1 MRGGFVLPLILGLP
15 LLGAIFVMCTAKTET
30 SLHRGLG
37 IAFTVITFLVSLLLV
52 PYRTSPFFRLGEAGF
67 QMVFDVEW
75 IPVLGAHFKLGV
87 DGISVFLV
95 LLTTLLMPLTL
106 LCTGKAIDRNIREF
120 IAAMLVLETGML
132 GAFVALDLF
141 VFYVSWEVMLIPMY
155 LLIGIWGGQRRL
167 YASIK
172 FVIYTMVGSLLMLVA
187 ILYVYVRAAGVL
199 GAYTT
204 DLEQLLTV
212 ALPYDAQVWCF
223 AAFALAF
230 AIKVPLFP
238 LHTWLPDA
246 HVEAPTAGS
255 VILAAVLLKF
265 GIYGFLRF
273 AMPMFPHGAVVWA
286 PAIAILSVIG
296 IIYGAFVAFAQDD
309 VKKLV
314 AYSSVS
320 HLGFCALGVFALTAY
335 GISGSIYAMLSH
347 GLTTGGLFL
356 GIGVL
361 YERRHTRRLA
371 EYGGLWKQM
380 PVFAGLFLVVVMGS
394 AGLPALSGF
403 VGEFLTILG
412 TFIAGD
418 TLPQGY
424 SLPSPRLLGALAAT
438 GVVLGA
444 IYLLWMFQKVFFGK
458 LDKAKNGRLPDLD
471 SRELW
476 TFIPLV
482 ILIFLLGIFPR
493 PLLAAM
499 EPSVNKFLRDFGR
512 RVVECDGPPHTFGVV
527 SDCEKLKA
535 GPQKPIDV
543 AKGTAGVPASVSA
556 SGPAPGAITP
566 GSAAG
571 AGSAAGPPAGGAVVP
586 GGGGAVA
593 PGGAAGAAGAAGGSA
608 AGAAGTP
615 GAAPGSAAGRPTP

>member
-1 MRGGFVLPLILGLP
+1 MSSSASFVLPLILGLP
-15 LLGAIFVMCTAKTET
+15 ILGAIFVMCTPKTET
-30 SLHRGLG
+30 ALHRGLG
-37 IAFTVITFLVSLLLV
+37 MAVMVLTFLVSLLLV
-52 PYRTSPFFRLGEAGF
+52 PNSHSPFFRPDVPGF
-67 QMVFDVEW
+67 QALFDIEW
-75 IPVLGAHFKLGV
+75 IPGLGAHFKVGV

-95 LLTTLLMPLTL
+95 LLTTFLMPLTL
-106 LCTGKAIDRNIREF
+106 LGTGRAIEKNVREF

-141 VFYVSWEVMLIPMY
+141 LFYVSWEVMLIPMY

-187 ILYVYVRAAGVL
+187 IFYVYVQAGSVL
-199 GAYTT
+199 GGYTT
-204 DLEQLLTV
+204 DLERLLTV
-212 ALPYDAQVWCF
+212 ALPHKAQVWCF

-255 VILAAVLLKF
+255 VILAGVLLKF
-265 GIYGFLRF
+265 GIYGFLRY
-273 AMPMFPHGAVVWA
+273 AMPLFPHGAAVWA
-286 PAIAILSVIG
+286 PAISVLAVIG

-320 HLGFCALGVFALTAY
+320 HLGFCALGVFALTSY
-335 GISGSIYAMLSH
+335 GISGSIFAMLSH

-371 EYGGLWKQM
+371 EYGGIWKQM
-380 PVFAGLFLVVVMGS
+380 PVFAGLFLIIVMGS

-424 SLPSPRLLGALAAT
+424 SFPMPRLLGALAAT

-458 LDKAKNGRLPDLD
+458 LDKAKNGRLKDLD
-471 SRELW
+471 GRELG

-482 ILIFLLGIFPR
+482 IGIFLLGLFPR
-493 PLLAAM
+493 PLLAVM
-499 EPSVNKFLRDFGR
+499 EPAVQQFTRDFGR
-512 RVVECDGPPHTFGVV
+512 RVAECDGPAHTFGTGKCAG
-527 SDCEKLKA
+527 DTKA
-535 GPQKPIDV
+535 EAEVQKTLDNL
-543 AKGTAGVPASVSA
+543 ARGAAGVQKT
-556 SGPAPGAITP
+556 I
-566 GSAAG
+566 
-571 AGSAAGPPAGGAVVP
+571 
-586 GGGGAVA
+586 GGGGAGNA
-593 PGGAAGAAGAAGGSA
+593 GSSGGTGIAGSA
-608 AGAAGTP
+608 
-615 GAAPGSAAGRPTP
+615 RPTP